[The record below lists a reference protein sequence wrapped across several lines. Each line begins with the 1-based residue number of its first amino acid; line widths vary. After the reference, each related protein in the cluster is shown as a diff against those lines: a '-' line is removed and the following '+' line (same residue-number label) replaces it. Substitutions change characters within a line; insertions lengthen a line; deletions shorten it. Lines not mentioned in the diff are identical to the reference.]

1 MIHDGSIIDY
11 LFKSKSGNAKL
22 IYSSIT
28 SLGLILLAFSGFW
41 LWLKPKQIKSQKQN
55 DLKSDT

>member
-11 LFKSKSGNAKL
+11 LLKSSSENAKL
-22 IYSSIT
+22 AYSTLT

-41 LWLKPKQIKSQKQN
+41 LWLKPKQIKRHKM
-55 DLKSDT
+55 KKV